1 MRASRGRGRHPPPRT
16 RAPLG
21 PGSCSRAHFLCSL
34 RRRARDARNLGR
46 AVHHAEATV
55 TAEITGSRRPA
66 GRPYDYH
73 YCCFFLLL
81 GSKKWACIN
90 YPAATRKP
98 AITRVRREK
107 YGPGRG
113 CHGIYNF
120 LRIWH
125 RKSPRRHVARH
136 GGAEQNGKQS
146 RQQRDRTSRYR
157 QGSRPRVRTAAA
169 GCPAPAG
176 LHGEGAADPA
186 RPLPCELTRVGGT
199 SPCGSASPRAR

>member
-1 MRASRGRGRHPPPRT
+1 MRPTTAHTCAPGTQKLLTSTFSLQPPKACERREEPWE
-16 RAPLG
+16 
-21 PGSCSRAHFLCSL
+21 SCSP
-34 RRRARDARNLGR
+34 RRGHGDSRD
-46 AVHHAEATV
+46 HS
-55 TAEITGSRRPA
+55 SRRPA

-90 YPAATRKP
+90 YPAAPRKP

-186 RPLPCELTRVGGT
+186 RPLPCELTHVGGT